1 MNDNEI
7 KKAFDEIE
15 PEAGAQERMYAN
27 ILKKAAAQQET
38 PVEDIAAVRAAAK
51 KQALRRQRWGL
62 LAACFAVIIALG
74 VALPRLSG
82 HTEPTDPPVL
92 GGSPFEDVDGP
103 EGFAKL
109 GFAVAAPEGAEDAVY
124 CIIDGEIARVRF
136 SLGGHDY
143 IYEAAR
149 LDGNFSPAEGE
160 AQESRSL
167 DAAADAVLERV
178 SPEVWRAHWTAE
190 GVSRYLTNFDGAP
203 EAEITALALALIGQE

>member
-7 KKAFDEIE
+7 KNALDEIE
-15 PEAGAQERMYAN
+15 PEAGAQERMYAK
-27 ILKKAAAQQET
+27 ILKKAAAQREA
-38 PVEDIAAVRAAAK
+38 PAEDLSEVRAAAK
-51 KQALRRQRWGL
+51 KRALRRQRWGL

-74 VALPRLSG
+74 VALPRLLDR
-82 HTEPTDPPVL
+82 TEPTDPPML

-109 GFAVAAPEGAEDAVY
+109 GFAVTAPEGAEDAVY

-160 AQESRSL
+160 ALESRSL
-167 DAAADAVLERV
+167 DAAADAVLDRV

>member
-1 MNDNEI
+1 MNENEI
-7 KKAFDEIE
+7 KKALDDIE

-27 ILKKAAAQQET
+27 ILKKAAAQREA
-38 PVEDIAAVRAAAK
+38 PVEDLEAVRAAAK
-51 KQALRRQRWGL
+51 KRALRRQRWGL
-62 LAACFAVIIALG
+62 LAACFAVILALG
-74 VALPRLSG
+74 VALPRLLDR
-82 HTEPTDPPVL
+82 TEPTDPPLL

-124 CIIDGEIARVRF
+124 AILDGEIARVRF
-136 SLGGHDY
+136 TLGGHDY

-149 LDGNFSPAEGE
+149 LDGNFSPAEGA

-167 DAAADAVLERV
+167 DAGTDAVLDRV

-203 EAEITALALALIGQE
+203 ESEITALALALIGQE